1 MAFITSLLSVPQPTG
16 VWESIIKAFEAGV
29 GSYIL
34 AIVLITLII
43 KIIWAPFETINKKI
57 NKKNMRI
64 QATLQPELEKIKA
77 RYGADR
83 NLLNQKTQELYKKH
97 NYSMMGSCLFMLV
110 FLALN
115 LTIFFTLFAGINSMA
130 DYKIS
135 QQYDYLKYS
144 YANVLNLTN
153 DVYERNND
161 LDENNDIV
169 GYFENYKELKFEIV
183 DGQIIARLSSGE
195 EIARTNYL
203 TDFSYLSE
211 ENQKDENGNIL
222 TDEQT
227 GEPLK
232 VVVSSDKAIYDLV
245 TKFVSPQPKMNE
257 NGEQLKDENGNPIFE
272 ERYVGGQAVSD
283 TTIKQAID
291 EFSSKFIEEQYQNSP
306 ESSKFLWIENYWI
319 ADSPLKNSIFTYDQ
333 FVSEIGTNNVS
344 EYEKTIYDSFM
355 TNLNNKVGR
364 VNGYLILAILSVGV
378 SVLAIW
384 IGNLTTRKKGQPK
397 TKAPGSKVMMIVMPL
412 IMGIFAVF
420 YNSVFAI
427 YMVTSQIISVALT
440 PLENLIINKWDAS
453 QEKKEEEKRKS
464 VVEYRRK

>member
-1 MAFITSLLSVPQPTG
+1 MAFITGLLSVSQPTG

-135 QQYDYLKYS
+135 QQYDYLKYN
-144 YANVLNLTN
+144 YANVLNLT
-153 DVYERNND
+153 DIVYEANND
-161 LDENNDIV
+161 DNELNDIE
-169 GYFENYKELKFEIV
+169 GYFENYNDLKFEVI
-183 DGQIIARLSSGE
+183 DGQIIAKLSSGE
-195 EIARTNYL
+195 EIVRTEYK
-203 TDFSYLSE
+203 TDFLYTSDQ
-211 ENQKDENGNIL
+211 NQTDENGNII
-222 TDEQT
+222 TDETT

-232 VVVSSDKAIYDLV
+232 IVISSDQAIYNLV
-245 TKFVSPQPKMNE
+245 TKFVSPQPKLNE
-257 NGEQLKDENGNPIFE
+257 NGEQIKDENGNVMFE
-272 ERYVGGQAVSD
+272 ERYVGGQ
-283 TTIKQAID
+283 TIFDVTVKQAVD
-291 EFSSKFIEEQYQNSP
+291 EFSSKFIVEQYENSP
-306 ESSKFLWIENYWI
+306 ESSNFLWIENYWI

-333 FVSEIGTNNVS
+333 FVSEIGSNNVS

-355 TNLNNKVGR
+355 VSLNDQVGR
-364 VNGYLILAILSVGV
+364 VNGYFILAILSVVV
-378 SVLAIW
+378 SMLAIW
-384 IGNLTTRKKGQPK
+384 IGNITTRKKGEPK
-397 TKAPGSKVMMIVMPL
+397 AKAPGSKVMMIVMPL
-412 IMGIFAVF
+412 IMGIFAIF

-427 YMVTSQIISVALT
+427 YMVTSQVIGVALT
-440 PLENLIINKWDAS
+440 PLENLIINKWDAH